1 MNPVTSSDPSTNKYC
16 TQAEVQTALIALTE
30 EDLAKLGRAAAF
42 FWSQR
47 HIHDGWGDP
56 QDFLH
61 EAIVQ
66 TLTGTKQWRRGVAFP
81 YHLKRVIENISGHT
95 AGREQRRSEKRSSEL
110 LPKGKES
117 LRLGARRNPVEEGLI
132 ASDLLDEIRHYFG
145 PDKEAFA
152 FLCKRAEGMTESE
165 AGVALGIEG
174 AQLEAVAR
182 RARRKI
188 NTYKDQGGTL

>member
-1 MNPVTSSDPSTNKYC
+1 MTGSDPSTDKYC
-16 TQAEVQTALIALTE
+16 TQAEVQAALVVLTD
-30 EDLAKLGRAAAF
+30 EDLAKLERAAAF

-47 HIHDGWGDP
+47 HIRDGWGDP
-56 QDFLH
+56 EDLLH

-66 TLTGTKQWRRGVAFP
+66 TLTGTKRWRRGVVFP

-110 LPKGKES
+110 LPAGKES
-117 LRLGARRNPVEEGLI
+117 VRLGAKRNPTEEGLI
-132 ASDLLDEIRHYFG
+132 ASDLLDEIRHHFG
-145 PDKEAFA
+145 PDQEAFA
-152 FLCKRAEGMTESE
+152 FLCRRVEGMTESE
-165 AGVALGIEG
+165 TGVALGIEG

-188 NTYKDQGGTL
+188 NAYKDQGETP